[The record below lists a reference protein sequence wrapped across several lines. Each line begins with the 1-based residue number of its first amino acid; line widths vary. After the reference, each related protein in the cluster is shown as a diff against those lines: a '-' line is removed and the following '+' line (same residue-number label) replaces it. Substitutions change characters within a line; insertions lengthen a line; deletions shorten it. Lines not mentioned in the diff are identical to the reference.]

1 MLSEK
6 KILNKTNPLP
16 LQLKWSVPYF
26 HVISSN
32 FKMDNKH
39 GHQGISFFWLADI
52 LKMFYSETAWLNEPK
67 LGRKH
72 LWKVLY
78 RDCSFR
84 FYPFNKHGHHRQF
97 LFLIGRFLK
106 NLFLWNRMAKWIKI
120 WQETSMEGPVYRLLM
135 PILLVSKHESVHSY
149 VVNFSHIQFLLQ
161 NDHAQSPSLPQ
172 FFL

>member
-1 MLSEK
+1 VLSEK

-97 LFLIGRFLK
+97 LFLISRFLK
-106 NLFLWNRMAKWIKI
+106 KSFPLKPHGQMNQNLAGNIYGRSCIQIAHAD
-120 WQETSMEGPVYRLLM
+120 
-135 PILLVSKHESVHSY
+135 PIR
-149 VVNFSHIQFLLQ
+149 
-161 NDHAQSPSLPQ
+161 
-172 FFL
+172 

>member
-26 HVISSN
+26 YVISSN

-97 LFLIGRFLK
+97 LFLIGRFLN

-135 PILLVSKHESVHSY
+135 PILFVSKHGH
-149 VVNFSHIQFLLQ
+149 HRQFL
-161 NDHAQSPSLPQ
+161 
-172 FFL
+172 FLIGRFLRNLLLWNRLAKWTETW